1 MNFINHQLSI
11 SPLRCTA
18 AVIGVAA
25 VWLLMPE
32 IVQAAVTFG
41 EIGENVAEN
50 AKGVAKGVT
59 LAGYASGAG
68 MGVWGCVD
76 MYIASIRESSP
87 AHRLGLRPGDILIAL
102 GGQHIRSGDDYRDA
116 FRRNYLSRRIH
127 VQIVRDRRVLQARM
141 VL

>member
-11 SPLRCTA
+11 SPLRWTA

-50 AKGVAKGVT
+50 AKGVAKGVP

-76 MYIASIRESSP
+76 MYKATKRQGESTYP
-87 AHRLGLRPGDILIAL
+87 GGLIKILVGAVLLGLGETL
-102 GGQHIRSGDDYRDA
+102 GSGSATLFGADQTSGMSD
-116 FRRNYLSRRIH
+116 LG
-127 VQIVRDRRVLQARM
+127 L
-141 VL
+141 

>member
-11 SPLRCTA
+11 SPLRWTA

-50 AKGVAKGVT
+50 AKGVAQGRHP
-59 LAGYASGAG
+59 
-68 MGVWGCVD
+68 CR
-76 MYIASIRESSP
+76 IRLRCG
-87 AHRLGLRPGDILIAL
+87 HGRLGLRG
-102 GGQHIRSGDDYRDA
+102 
-116 FRRNYLSRRIH
+116 H
-127 VQIVRDRRVLQARM
+127 VQSLI
-141 VL
+141 

>member
-50 AKGVAKGVT
+50 AKGVT

-76 MYIASIRESSP
+76 MYKATKRQGESTYP
-87 AHRLGLRPGDILIAL
+87 GGLIKILVGAVLLGLGETL
-102 GGQHIRSGDDYRDA
+102 GSGSATLFGADQTSGMSD
-116 FRRNYLSRRIH
+116 LG
-127 VQIVRDRRVLQARM
+127 L
-141 VL
+141 

>member
-11 SPLRCTA
+11 SPLRWTA

-59 LAGYASGAG
+59 LAGYASDAG

-76 MYIASIRESSP
+76 MYKATKRQGESTYP
-87 AHRLGLRPGDILIAL
+87 GGLIKILVGAVLLGLGETL
-102 GGQHIRSGDDYRDA
+102 GSGSATLFGADQTSGMSD
-116 FRRNYLSRRIH
+116 LG
-127 VQIVRDRRVLQARM
+127 L
-141 VL
+141 

>member
-50 AKGVAKGVT
+50 AKGVAKGVD
-59 LAGYASGAG
+59 LP
-68 MGVWGCVD
+68 VD
-76 MYIASIRESSP
+76 VRFG
-87 AHRLGLRPGDILIAL
+87 H
-102 GGQHIRSGDDYRDA
+102 
-116 FRRNYLSRRIH
+116 H
-127 VQIVRDRRVLQARM
+127 VQIDQGDPPNCRARQCFRCPRADTTDTDHADMGVLET
-141 VL
+141 V

>member
-50 AKGVAKGVT
+50 AKGVAKGVADMSKAT
-59 LAGYASGAG
+59 KRQGESTYPGGLIKILVGA
-68 MGVWGCVD
+68 VL
-76 MYIASIRESSP
+76 
-87 AHRLGLRPGDILIAL
+87 LGLGETL
-102 GGQHIRSGDDYRDA
+102 GSGSATLFGADQTSGMSD
-116 FRRNYLSRRIH
+116 LG
-127 VQIVRDRRVLQARM
+127 L
-141 VL
+141 

>member
-11 SPLRCTA
+11 SPLRWTA

-32 IVQAAVTFG
+32 IVQGAVTFG

-50 AKGVAKGVT
+50 AKGVAKDVT

-76 MYIASIRESSP
+76 MYKAS
-87 AHRLGLRPGDILIAL
+87 
-102 GGQHIRSGDDYRDA
+102 
-116 FRRNYLSRRIH
+116 
-127 VQIVRDRRVLQARM
+127 
-141 VL
+141 

>member
-76 MYIASIRESSP
+76 MYKASYSITPS
-87 AHRLGLRPGDILIAL
+87 I
-102 GGQHIRSGDDYRDA
+102 
-116 FRRNYLSRRIH
+116 F
-127 VQIVRDRRVLQARM
+127 V
-141 VL
+141 

>member
-11 SPLRCTA
+11 SPLRWTA

-50 AKGVAKGVT
+50 AKGVT

-76 MYIASIRESSP
+76 MYKATKRQGESTYP
-87 AHRLGLRPGDILIAL
+87 GGLIKILVGAVLLGLGETL
-102 GGQHIRSGDDYRDA
+102 GSGSATLFGADQTSGMSD
-116 FRRNYLSRRIH
+116 LG
-127 VQIVRDRRVLQARM
+127 L
-141 VL
+141 

>member
-11 SPLRCTA
+11 SPLRLTA

-76 MYIASIRESSP
+76 MYKATKT
-87 AHRLGLRPGDILIAL
+87 PGRID
-102 GGQHIRSGDDYRDA
+102 
-116 FRRNYLSRRIH
+116 LSRRPY
-127 VQIVRDRRVLQARM
+127 QDSGRSRAARSGRNPRFR
-141 VL
+141 LGHAFRSRSDLRHE

>member
-32 IVQAAVTFG
+32 IVQAAVNFG

-76 MYIASIRESSP
+76 MYKATKRQGESTYP
-87 AHRLGLRPGDILIAL
+87 GGLIKILVGAVLLGLGETL
-102 GGQHIRSGDDYRDA
+102 GSGSATLFGADQTSGMSD
-116 FRRNYLSRRIH
+116 LG
-127 VQIVRDRRVLQARM
+127 L
-141 VL
+141 

>member
-11 SPLRCTA
+11 SPLRWTA

-25 VWLLMPE
+25 
-32 IVQAAVTFG
+32 QAAVTFG

-76 MYIASIRESSP
+76 MYKATKRQGESTYP
-87 AHRLGLRPGDILIAL
+87 GGLIKILVGAVLLGLGETL
-102 GGQHIRSGDDYRDA
+102 GSGSATLFGADQTSGMSD
-116 FRRNYLSRRIH
+116 LG
-127 VQIVRDRRVLQARM
+127 L
-141 VL
+141 

>member
-11 SPLRCTA
+11 SPLRWTA

-50 AKGVAKGVT
+50 AKGVT

-76 MYIASIRESSP
+76 MYKAS
-87 AHRLGLRPGDILIAL
+87 
-102 GGQHIRSGDDYRDA
+102 
-116 FRRNYLSRRIH
+116 
-127 VQIVRDRRVLQARM
+127 
-141 VL
+141 

>member
-68 MGVWGCVD
+68 KANRP
-76 MYIASIRESSP
+76 IP
-87 AHRLGLRPGDILIAL
+87 AA
-102 GGQHIRSGDDYRDA
+102 
-116 FRRNYLSRRIH
+116 LSRFWSEPCCS
-127 VQIVRDRRVLQARM
+127 VWEKPSVPARPRFSEPIRPPA
-141 VL
+141 